1 MRMIPD
7 ISLASRVIDFPYKLV
22 ALPGTAPSA
31 NHRLADKR
39 FKWERP
45 QLHIIWTTGPS
56 VLPYGES
63 E

>member
-7 ISLASRVIDFPYKLV
+7 ISLASRVIDSPYERV
-22 ALPGTAPSA
+22 ALLGADLSA

>member
-1 MRMIPD
+1 MFRKY
-7 ISLASRVIDFPYKLV
+7 LRG
-22 ALPGTAPSA
+22 LPGADPRL
-31 NHRLADKR
+31 NHRLADTR